1 MNQPQENQKPVS
13 CCNKR
18 EMILAFA
25 IPFLLVGSAWTIIDY
40 IDVSD
45 GLEKERDAGVT
56 TKVPES
62 ELWLHSLQKSLL
74 LALPAG
80 ALGLG
85 GFVIFKKNKS

>member
-1 MNQPQENQKPVS
+1 MHYTCGMNQPQKNQKPFS
-13 CCNKR
+13 CCTKR

-25 IPFLLVGSAWTIIDY
+25 IPFLLVCSVWTIIDY

-62 ELWLHSLQKSLL
+62 EVWIILCTAQPRAWQIETKQ
-74 LALPAG
+74 A
-80 ALGLG
+80 
-85 GFVIFKKNKS
+85 